1 MKQLDW
7 EPGCFWAEAFK
18 KFVSS
23 IIISEN
29 DEYEILLELIPLYL
43 VISNLRFYLLLNKL
57 EEYEAPLCTVGFQA
71 LSPSLHDFLAGAD
84 GSTEWTDPCI
94 PTVCII

>member
-7 EPGCFWAEAFK
+7 EPGCFWAEAFQFQ
-18 KFVSS
+18 FVSS

-43 VISNLRFYLLLNKL
+43 VIS
-57 EEYEAPLCTVGFQA
+57 
-71 LSPSLHDFLAGAD
+71 S
-84 GSTEWTDPCI
+84 
-94 PTVCII
+94 

>member
-29 DEYEILLELIPLYL
+29 DEYEILLELIPLSL
-43 VISNLRFYLLLNKL
+43 VIS
-57 EEYEAPLCTVGFQA
+57 
-71 LSPSLHDFLAGAD
+71 S
-84 GSTEWTDPCI
+84 
-94 PTVCII
+94 

>member
-7 EPGCFWAEAFK
+7 ESGCFWAEPFK

-23 IIISEN
+23 IIIAEN

-43 VISNLRFYLLLNKL
+43 VIS
-57 EEYEAPLCTVGFQA
+57 
-71 LSPSLHDFLAGAD
+71 S
-84 GSTEWTDPCI
+84 
-94 PTVCII
+94 

>member
-1 MKQLDW
+1 MYVYTPIFNTGLLHEHIALEPSNLYTYKLYIPMKQLDW
-7 EPGCFWAEAFK
+7 EPGCFWAEAFQ

-43 VISNLRFYLLLNKL
+43 VIS
-57 EEYEAPLCTVGFQA
+57 
-71 LSPSLHDFLAGAD
+71 S
-84 GSTEWTDPCI
+84 
-94 PTVCII
+94 

>member
-7 EPGCFWAEAFK
+7 EPGCFWAEAFINK

-43 VISNLRFYLLLNKL
+43 VIS
-57 EEYEAPLCTVGFQA
+57 
-71 LSPSLHDFLAGAD
+71 S
-84 GSTEWTDPCI
+84 
-94 PTVCII
+94 